1 MQLFLMALY
10 VCSNLFRSWSRCS
23 EHMAVSANICFIIQ
37 YVSLQIWLGAQDT
50 TIYYLICLFQEFAHL
65 PPF

>member
-10 VCSNLFRSWSRCS
+10 VCSNLFRS

-37 YVSLQIWLGAQDT
+37 YVSLQIWLGAQDK
-50 TIYYLICLFQEFAHL
+50 TIYYLICLFQESAHL